1 MEQKQSAP
9 VKRSRCLWG
18 GNYGEKEAR
27 GTESEPQG
35 IRVLAFSVGRLLKR
49 LLDHVE
55 GCKVQS
61 IINNTFPQEERRGAP
76 CCRHGEESVCDD
88 QAAPPTRLSIRGS
101 RAVARASGTYNVRDF
116 GAKGN
121 GVTDDSQAFM
131 EAWKK
136 ACASSGRT
144 KVLVPAGTYFLNPI
158 EFSGPCKDV
167 NDLIFQFH
175 GTLKASTDLN
185 KYVNRRGWV
194 AFGWL
199 DHLTL
204 TGGGTFDAQGEVSWP
219 FNKCPTQKN
228 CNPLPSSLIIVNT
241 NNTVVKDIT
250 TVNSK
255 FFHIVLMNN
264 NNFKGSGITIKA
276 PVNSPNTDGIH
287 LESNSGVTLS
297 NSHIGTGDDCVSIG
311 QGNSFVT
318 ISGIACGP
326 GHGISI
332 GSLGRYNTEKDVKNI
347 IVRDSTFVDTV
358 MGVRIKT
365 WENSPVQTTVQNVTF
380 ENLIMKNVGSPVVVD
395 QTYCPFAY
403 CDHSASSRVQLKDIK
418 FKDIRGTAAY
428 REAMILKCSKGL
440 PCQGLKLENIDLTS
454 SGLYQAM
461 SVCLDVRAQFSGKI
475 NPEPC
480 K

>member
-55 GCKVQS
+55 
-61 IINNTFPQEERRGAP
+61 EERRGAP

-175 GTLKASTDLN
+175 A
-185 KYVNRRGWV
+185 
-194 AFGWL
+194 
-199 DHLTL
+199 
-204 TGGGTFDAQGEVSWP
+204 
-219 FNKCPTQKN
+219 
-228 CNPLPSSLIIVNT
+228 SSL
-241 NNTVVKDIT
+241 
-250 TVNSK
+250 
-255 FFHIVLMNN
+255 
-264 NNFKGSGITIKA
+264 
-276 PVNSPNTDGIH
+276 SPLKIH
-287 LESNSGVTLS
+287 L
-297 NSHIGTGDDCVSIG
+297 
-311 QGNSFVT
+311 
-318 ISGIACGP
+318 
-326 GHGISI
+326 
-332 GSLGRYNTEKDVKNI
+332 
-347 IVRDSTFVDTV
+347 
-358 MGVRIKT
+358 
-365 WENSPVQTTVQNVTF
+365 
-380 ENLIMKNVGSPVVVD
+380 
-395 QTYCPFAY
+395 
-403 CDHSASSRVQLKDIK
+403 
-418 FKDIRGTAAY
+418 
-428 REAMILKCSKGL
+428 
-440 PCQGLKLENIDLTS
+440 
-454 SGLYQAM
+454 LYIH
-461 SVCLDVRAQFSGKI
+461 D
-475 NPEPC
+475 P
-480 K
+480 

>member
-1 MEQKQSAP
+1 MKL
-9 VKRSRCLWG
+9 VCLCLCL
-18 GNYGEKEAR
+18 YFMCH
-27 GTESEPQG
+27 G
-35 IRVLAFSVGRLLKR
+35 IAGV
-49 LLDHVE
+49 
-55 GCKVQS
+55 
-61 IINNTFPQEERRGAP
+61 
-76 CCRHGEESVCDD
+76 
-88 QAAPPTRLSIRGS
+88 
-101 RAVARASGTYNVRDF
+101 RASGTYNVRDF

-121 GVTDDSQAFM
+121 GVTDDSQAFTA
-131 EAWKK
+131 AWKK
-136 ACASSGRT
+136 ACASSGQT

-158 EFSGPCKDV
+158 EFNGPCKDV
-167 NDLIFQFH
+167 NDLIFQIH

-185 KYVNRRGWV
+185 KYANGHGWV
-194 AFGWL
+194 MFGWL

-219 FNKCPTQKN
+219 FNNCPRQKH
-228 CNPLPSSLIIVNT
+228 CNPLPSSLIFLYT

-255 FFHIVLMNN
+255 FFHVALLNN

-276 PVNSPNTDGIH
+276 PANSPNTDGIH
-287 LESNSGVTLS
+287 LEGNSGVTLS

-347 IVRDSTFVDTV
+347 IVRDITFTDTV

-365 WENSPVQTTVQNVTF
+365 WENSPVQTTLQNVTF
-380 ENLIMKNVGSPVVVD
+380 ENIIVKNVGNPIVVD
-395 QTYCPFAY
+395 QTYCPY
-403 CDHSASSRVQLKDIK
+403 PSCDHSKSSRVQLKDIK
-418 FKDIRGTAAY
+418 FKDIRGTSAY
-428 REAMILKCSKGL
+428 KEAVILKCSQGL

-454 SGLYQAM
+454 SGKDKAM
-461 SVCLDVRAQFSGKI
+461 SICLNARAQFSGKI
-475 NPEPC
+475 NPQLC
-480 K
+480 